1 MMLDLLHA
9 CYLYMQLISCDMQ
22 LGTAYI
28 ALKPIGGLLQR
39 PRTAVLV
46 VLAFAGLIFFLKA
59 TLTAMLGTSDP
70 LVLQ

>member
-1 MMLDLLHA
+1 
-9 CYLYMQLISCDMQ
+9 MQRCETTKARLIYECMQ

-28 ALKPIGGLLQR
+28 ALKPIGNLLQN

-46 VLAFAGLIFFLKA
+46 VLAFVGLIFFLKT

-70 LVLQ
+70 LILQ